1 MKKRVCIIEDDHDIR
16 DLIGI
21 ILTDER
27 YDVSLCSSARAFTNL
42 IETMTPDVI
51 VIDMM
56 LTDGNGME
64 ICRSLKATAATAGI
78 PVLLMSAH
86 SGIEDAM
93 RESCAVDFISKPFD
107 IDIFKN
113 KVETWLQL

>member
-1 MKKRVCIIEDDHDIR
+1 MKKNVCIVEDDHDIR
-16 DLIGI
+16 ELIGI
-21 ILTDER
+21 ILTDDR
-27 YDVSLCSSARAFTNL
+27 YQVSLCDSAGAFNSL
-42 IETMTPDVI
+42 METTTPDVI

-64 ICRSLKATAATAGI
+64 ICKSLKTTAATAGI

-93 RESCAVDFISKPFD
+93 YENCAVDFISKPFD
-107 IDIFKN
+107 IDVFKT
-113 KVETWLQL
+113 KVETWLQV